1 MSIIMEERVHAR
13 YLKLALDLMNDQQLK
28 HFEFDLQERMDYLKT
43 FLMEQVASDEAAEI
57 VREEYKTLKEI
68 RSKFVVDLNALG

>member
-1 MSIIMEERVHAR
+1 MIMKEQVQAR
-13 YLKLALDLMNDQQLK
+13 FLKLALDLMNDQQLK

-43 FLMEQVASDEAAEI
+43 FLIEQVGSEEAAEI

-68 RSKFVVDLNALG
+68 RSKFVVDLNSIG

>member
-1 MSIIMEERVHAR
+1 MKEQVQAR

-28 HFEFDLQERMDYLKT
+28 HFEFDLQDRMDYLKT
-43 FLMEQVASDEAAEI
+43 FLIEQVGSDEAAEI

-68 RSKFVVDLNALG
+68 RSKFVVDLNALS

>member
-1 MSIIMEERVHAR
+1 MKEQVQAR
-13 YLKLALDLMNDQQLK
+13 FLKLALDLMNDQQLK

-43 FLMEQVASDEAAEI
+43 FLIEQVGSEEAAEI

-68 RSKFVVDLNALG
+68 RSKFVVDLNSIGSWKI

>member
-43 FLMEQVASDEAAEI
+43 FLMEQVESSEAAEI